1 MFTLSRDRI
10 EALEKRIGE
19 INEILASRATD
30 SEEIARNAAINAID
44 SKNQAE
50 DGLKKINET
59 LAGLERYSTDIAM
72 IISDLDAKKKLASE
86 SFSEIDKNI
95 KSADSVH
102 EEFLNRKQEVDE
114 NISELATSLV
124 SIKIH
129 LEEASLLPQALESAQ
144 NILAESAGV
153 SESIKNAFN
162 HALKK
167 KSEIDDIYKEILGED
182 IKSEDGEV
190 NHINGIKDDLED
202 SFSTLSEK
210 VSGFNETFDVA
221 IKESNRAYESH
232 MGRLQNTFDKLIAN
246 STNKFN
252 EVNEQLIGL
261 LPGSMA
267 AGLSAAYEKKKEAE
281 EGILENLERRFR
293 NAILGLVLVSLIPF
307 AVDIFLLAVEQR
319 KLVDVIKDT
328 PSLIVAI
335 LPIYF
340 PILWLAY
347 SASKKSNLSKR
358 LIEEYTHKA
367 VLGKTFSGLSNQIET
382 LEHQG
387 TVKEELRIK
396 LLFNVLQVSSE
407 NPGKLITDYNKSDHP
422 LMDVLESSS
431 KLSDA
436 VNSLSKI
443 PGFSSVANQL
453 NKHIDKKIEE
463 QSKKIDRG
471 IAINTSINEGLA
483 KEGSTKEAE
492 ETTL

>member
-1 MFTLSRDRI
+1 MFISSREKI
-10 EALEKRIGE
+10 EALEKRLDE
-19 INEILASRATD
+19 INSIVANRATD
-30 SEEIARNAAINAID
+30 SEEIARNAANNAVD

-50 DGLKKINET
+50 SGLQKINDA
-59 LAGLERYSTDIAM
+59 LGRLEKYSEDIST
-72 IISDLDAKKKLASE
+72 IISDLNEKKRLASD

-95 KSADSVH
+95 KAADSVH
-102 EEFLNRKQEVDE
+102 QEFLSRKQEVDG
-114 NISELATSLV
+114 NILELGTSLV
-124 SIKIH
+124 NIKSH

-144 NILAESAGV
+144 SILAESSGV
-153 SESIKNAFN
+153 SESIKNTFN
-162 HALKK
+162 HVLKK
-167 KSEIDDIYKEILGED
+167 KSEIDELHKEILGED
-182 IKSEDGEV
+182 VKNENGEV

-202 SFSTLSEK
+202 SFNVLNEK
-210 VSGFNETFDVA
+210 ISGFGETFDATV
-221 IKESNRAYESH
+221 KESSKAYESNLSK
-232 MGRLQNTFDKLIAN
+232 LQNTFDKLILS

-252 EVNEQLIGL
+252 QVNEQLIGL
-261 LPGSMA
+261 LPGAMA

-281 EGILENLERRFR
+281 EKILENLEKRFG
-293 NAILGLVLVSLIPF
+293 NAILGLVAVSLIPF

-382 LEHQG
+382 LEHQS

-396 LLFNVLQVSSE
+396 LLFKVLQVSSE

-471 IAINTSINEGLA
+471 IAINTSINDGLS
-483 KEGSTKEAE
+483 KETM
-492 ETTL
+492 ETASL

>member
-1 MFTLSRDRI
+1 
-10 EALEKRIGE
+10 
-19 INEILASRATD
+19 
-30 SEEIARNAAINAID
+30 
-44 SKNQAE
+44 
-50 DGLKKINET
+50 
-59 LAGLERYSTDIAM
+59 
-72 IISDLDAKKKLASE
+72 
-86 SFSEIDKNI
+86 
-95 KSADSVH
+95 
-102 EEFLNRKQEVDE
+102 
-114 NISELATSLV
+114 
-124 SIKIH
+124 
-129 LEEASLLPQALESAQ
+129 
-144 NILAESAGV
+144 
-153 SESIKNAFN
+153 
-162 HALKK
+162 
-167 KSEIDDIYKEILGED
+167 
-182 IKSEDGEV
+182 
-190 NHINGIKDDLED
+190 
-202 SFSTLSEK
+202 
-210 VSGFNETFDVA
+210 
-221 IKESNRAYESH
+221 